1 MDGTDET
8 HFYDV
13 FTEASDMVIETT
25 RGLFGWAPYWVAG
38 IAIMLVFGGIG
49 FLIHGTVLR
58 VLGSLFKPGNK
69 FAERLIERTT
79 GPSRLGLIIILMAV
93 PLQSA
98 GFSDRTT
105 NALSHLFLI
114 TIIGLVGWAMMTAT
128 DTAAG
133 LYLRRFK
140 MDVEDNLL
148 ARKHITQVRVLK
160 RASDFVIILFTVA
173 VAAMTFPTIQEY
185 GVSLLASAGMA
196 GIVAGFAAR
205 PVLANL
211 IAGIQIAMT
220 QPIRLE
226 DAVVVE
232 GEWGWIEEITGTYV
246 VIRIW
251 DWRRLIVPLTYFTE
265 NSFQNWTRETGA
277 IIGSVFLHVD
287 YRAPVEAIRAKATE
301 IARASH
307 NWDGRVINVQVTDVL
322 PTVMQL
328 RVLCSA
334 RTSPV
339 AWDLRCEMR
348 EKLIQFLQQEHP
360 DALPRQRAELAG
372 GRMPAPGEVPPP
384 GAEPGPDGLN
394 GGPSAA
400 VIAAAG
406 V

>member
-1 MDGTDET
+1 MDEADQT

-25 RGLFGWAPYWVAG
+25 RSLFGWAPYWVAG
-38 IAIMLVFGGIG
+38 IAIMLVFAGIG
-49 FLIHGTVLR
+49 SLVHGTVLR
-58 VLGSLFKPGNK
+58 AVRSFFKPGNK

-79 GPSRLGLIIILMAV
+79 GPSRLGLIIMLMAV

-105 NALSHLFLI
+105 SALSHLFLVALV
-114 TIIGLVGWAMMTAT
+114 GLVGWAMMTAT

-133 LYLRRFK
+133 LYLRRFR
-140 MDVEDNLL
+140 MDAEDNLL
-148 ARKHITQVRVLK
+148 ARKHVTQVRVLK
-160 RASDFVIILFTVA
+160 RAGDVVIVLFTVA
-173 VAAMTFPTIQEY
+173 IAAMTFPTIREY
-185 GVSLLASAGMA
+185 GVSLLASAGVA

-211 IAGIQIAMT
+211 IAGIQIAVT

-287 YRAPVEAIRAKATE
+287 YRAPVEAIREKATE
-301 IARASH
+301 IAKASR

-322 PTVMQL
+322 PTVMQI

-348 EKLIQFLQQEHP
+348 EKLIRFLQEDHP
-360 DALPRQRAELAG
+360 EALPRQRAELAG
-372 GRMPAPGEVPPP
+372 GRMPEPMEIPPP
-384 GAEPGPDGLN
+384 AVPAGMN

-400 VIAAAG
+400 VIATAG
-406 V
+406 G

>member
-1 MDGTDET
+1 MEGSDEA

-13 FTEASDMVIETT
+13 LTEASDMVIETT
-25 RGLFGWAPYWVAG
+25 RSLFGWAPYWVAG
-38 IAIMLVFGGIG
+38 IAIMLVFAGIG
-49 FLIHGTVLR
+49 YLIHGTVLR
-58 VLGSLFKPGNK
+58 IARSFFKPGNK

-79 GPSRLGLIIILMAV
+79 GPSRLGLIIVLMAV

-105 NALSHLFLI
+105 SALSHLFVV
-114 TIIGLVGWAMMTAT
+114 TVIGLIGWAMMTAT

-140 MDVEDNLL
+140 MDAEDNLL
-148 ARKHITQVRVLK
+148 ARKHVTQVRVLK
-160 RASDFVIILFTVA
+160 RAGDVVILLFTVA
-173 VAAMTFPTIQEY
+173 IGAMTFPTIREY
-185 GVSLLASAGMA
+185 GVSLLASAGVA

-211 IAGIQIAMT
+211 IAGIQIAVT

-287 YRAPVEAIRAKATE
+287 YRAPVEAIREKAGE
-301 IARASH
+301 IARASR

-322 PTVMQL
+322 PTVMQI

-348 EKLIQFLQQEHP
+348 EKLICFLQEEYP

-372 GRMPAPGEVPPP
+372 GRMPEPTEIPPP
-384 GAEPGPDGLN
+384 DVPAGMN

-406 V
+406 T

>member
-1 MDGTDET
+1 MDGAQEP

-13 FTEASDMVIETT
+13 FVEASDVVIETT
-25 RGLFGWAPYWVAG
+25 RSLFGWAPYWVAG
-38 IAIMLVFGGIG
+38 IAIMLVFAGIG
-49 FLIHGTVLR
+49 YLIHGTVLR
-58 VLGSLFKPGNK
+58 IARRFFKPGNK
-69 FAERLIERTT
+69 FADRFIERTT
-79 GPSRLGLIIILMAV
+79 GPSRLALIIVLMAV

-105 NALSHLFLI
+105 SALSHLFLV
-114 TIIGLVGWAMMTAT
+114 TFIGLVGWAMMTAT

-140 MDVEDNLL
+140 MDAEDNLL
-148 ARKHITQVRVLK
+148 ARKHVTQVRVLK
-160 RASDFVIILFTVA
+160 RAGDVVILLFTVA
-173 VAAMTFPTIQEY
+173 IAAMTFPTIREY
-185 GVSLLASAGMA
+185 GVSLLASAGVA

-211 IAGIQIAMT
+211 IAGIQIAVT

-287 YRAPVEAIRAKATE
+287 YRAPVEAIRERATE
-301 IARASH
+301 IARASR

-322 PTVMQL
+322 PTTLQI

-348 EKLIQFLQQEHP
+348 EKLIRFLQEDHP
-360 DALPRQRAELAG
+360 EALPRQRAELAG
-372 GRMPAPGEVPPP
+372 GRAPE
-384 GAEPGPDGLN
+384 PDGLN

-400 VIAAAG
+400 VIAAGA
-406 V
+406 

>member
-348 EKLIQFLQQEHP
+348 EKLIQFLQQERP

-384 GAEPGPDGLN
+384 GAEPGLEGLN

-400 VIAAAG
+400 VIATAG